1 MGDPVIHSY
10 APARRRLD
18 DGQLMWRVARGDD
31 ALAFALLYE
40 RHLGP
45 ALRLAMQLCSRYALA
60 EEVVQEAFLSVWRNR
75 ARYDGRR
82 GSVRAW
88 LLWTVRNRAIDV
100 LRQSV
105 PCEPLPSTD
114 GALADGALWA
124 QESTDGLAS
133 RREDTRRVLA
143 ALEELPPDQSAV
155 IALAYYGGYSHSEIA
170 SMLGTPVGTVKGR
183 MRLGLRKMAQSF
195 IPA

>member
-1 MGDPVIHSY
+1 MGDPVIYSY
-10 APARRRLD
+10 APARRCLD
-18 DGQLMWRVARGDD
+18 DEQLMWRVAQGGD
-31 ALAFALLYE
+31 ALAFAVLYE

-45 ALRLAMQLCSRYALA
+45 ALRLATQMCSRYALA

-75 ARYDGRR
+75 ARYDARR

-88 LLWTVRNRAIDV
+88 LLWTVRNRALDV
-100 LRQSV
+100 LRQST

-114 GALADGALWA
+114 LLADGGLWA

-133 RREDTRRVLA
+133 RREDTRRVLS

-170 SMLGTPVGTVKGR
+170 SMLDTPVGTVKGR

-195 IPA
+195 VAA